1 MIRELVGNLLELVM
15 NHLDYDSYY
24 FTLPVVLFCFLF
36 FTLYV
41 IDNSEKKVVAAL
53 VTPAVLFGG
62 LYFFT
67 PHLISFMFYFVLSGF
82 NIAEAEYQVHIN
94 CHCQSDKA
102 IGYKKVPDN
111 VGWLMNA
118 ARHGHT
124 EAQYLLAGYYS
135 GERECGWTYKEN
147 GEERKCIVENDDEA
161 FSLYTEAAESGHPS
175 AQGILGICY
184 SEELLGQKQDF
195 DKAFHWLGKAAESY
209 ENIDDQILKGNV
221 LCHLGYCYLA
231 GQGVEPNYEQ
241 GIYWLR
247 KAADEGDN
255 LAKDLLKD
263 LEEC

>member
-1 MIRELVGNLLELVM
+1 MSKLLSELCENLFELVM

-24 FTLPVVLFCFLF
+24 FTLPVVLFCFLVI
-36 FTLYV
+36 TLFAV
-41 IDNSEKKVVAAL
+41 VTERKKITTVL

-62 LYFFT
+62 LYFLA
-67 PHLISFMFYFVLSGF
+67 PHFISFMFYFVLSGF

-102 IGYKKVPDN
+102 IGYKEVPDN

-118 ARHGHT
+118 ADHGHT

-135 GERECGWTYKEN
+135 GEREGGWTKYIAK
-147 GEERKCIVENDDEA
+147 NDNDA
-161 FSLYTEAAESGHPS
+161 FSWYVKAAESGHPS
-175 AQGILGICY
+175 AQGVLGICY
-184 SEELLGQKQDF
+184 SEELLGRKQDF
-195 DKAFHWLGKAAESY
+195 DKAFYWLNKAAESY
-209 ENIDDQILKGNV
+209 ENIDEQVLKANV
-221 LCHLGYCYLA
+221 LCHLGYCYLT
-231 GQGVEPNYEQ
+231 GQGIEPNYEQ

-263 LEEC
+263 LEED